1 MEKLGMVYDLH
12 GPPLPRSLQR
22 HHSFDHIPT
31 CSRLPGGFW
40 ELTGAWGGKRRE
52 RNARF
57 VVSEIPI

>member
-1 MEKLGMVYDLH
+1 MVYDLH